1 MLETIQM
8 IHISETTNDDNS
20 ILVEVDGRLDR
31 KSLASLKAVC
41 DRQLSNNKK
50 VFLHLKG
57 ITHTDESGREYIK
70 NLKNRVEFLS
80 VPEFLKLE
88 INLKLKT

>member
-1 MLETIQM
+1 M
-8 IHISETTNDDNS
+8 IHISQKINDDNS
-20 ILVEVDGRLDR
+20 IVIEVDGRLDR
-31 KSLASLKAVC
+31 KSLASFKDVC
-41 DRQLSNNKK
+41 EQQLNCNKNIL
-50 VFLHLKG
+50 LHLRG

-88 INLKLKT
+88 INLRLKV

>member
-1 MLETIQM
+1 M
-8 IHISETTNDDNS
+8 IHISEKTNDDDS
-20 ILVEVDGRLDR
+20 VMIKVDGRLDR
-31 KSLASLKAVC
+31 KSLASFKDVC
-41 DRQLSNNKK
+41 NQQLSSNKK
-50 VFLHLKG
+50 ILLHLKG

-88 INLKLKT
+88 INLKLKV